1 MSVNEKRAPFTALA
15 CDVGGTNTTFA
26 LISGRPHEFRIVA
39 RHRCATQKLTSFDE
53 GLSEA
58 MSSMLPYSAD
68 YPVTRACVSA
78 AGPVHGDSVQ
88 LTNASWD
95 LHAGDIRNRIG
106 APVNLIN
113 DLEAVCYAV
122 PLLDSDDP
130 EQCEKLYH
138 PDGNDPTPRGS
149 VRAVVAAG
157 TGLGVGFLSGDG
169 FDLRVFPS
177 EGGHADLA
185 ELDEETKR
193 FRDHLRVTRGND
205 AIEAELFV
213 SGQGIA
219 NAASFVEAEG
229 GFSSGRIAESMRS
242 ASSDEKPAI
251 VARHA
256 ADDTDCRRAM
266 RLFIRMYG
274 KFAAG
279 AALTFLPYAGLY
291 LGGGIAAKNL
301 QHFAGDDTFMHAFR
315 THYNESMQKPLARI
329 PVRVIRDYDVSL
341 FGCAHCAYIQAGVPA

>member
-1 MSVNEKRAPFTALA
+1 MFTALA

-26 LISGRPHEFRIVA
+26 LISGHPHEFRIVA
-39 RHRCATQKLTSFDE
+39 RHRCATQRITSFDE

-58 MSSMLPYSAD
+58 MESMVAHTGDHPI
-68 YPVTRACVSA
+68 TRACVSA
-78 AGPVHGDSVQ
+78 AGPVHGESVQ

-95 LHAGDIRNRIG
+95 LHAGEIRDRIG

-122 PLLDSDDP
+122 PLLESDNP
-130 EQCEKLYH
+130 EQCERLYH
-138 PDGNDPTPRGS
+138 PDGTDPIPHGS

-185 ELDEETKR
+185 ELDGETQR
-193 FRDHLRVTRGND
+193 FRDYLRSTRGSD
-205 AIEAELFV
+205 TLEAEMFV

-219 NAASFVEAEG
+219 NAACFVETEG
-229 GFSSGRIAESMRS
+229 GFSSGRIGESVRS
-242 ASSDEKPAI
+242 ASLEEKPPI
-251 VARHA
+251 VSRHA
-256 ADDTDCRRAM
+256 ADDPDCRRAM
-266 RLFIRMYG
+266 RLFVRMYG

-279 AALTFLPYAGLY
+279 TALTFLPYAGLY

-301 QHFAGDDTFMHAFR
+301 QHFVGDDTFMRAFR
-315 THYNESMQKPLARI
+315 THYNESMQRPLARI

-341 FGCAHCAYIQAGVPA
+341 FGCAHCAYIQAGRSR